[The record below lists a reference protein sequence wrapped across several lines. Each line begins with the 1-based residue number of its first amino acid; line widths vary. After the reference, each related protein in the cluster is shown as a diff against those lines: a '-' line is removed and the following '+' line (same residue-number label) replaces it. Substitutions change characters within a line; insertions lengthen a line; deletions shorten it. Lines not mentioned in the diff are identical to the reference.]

1 VVEERDVDDL
11 TDKDESEEERG
22 RTEDDRLEEGHDGDG
37 SPTALVQSG
46 HRWYSSMSSLLK
58 C

>member
-22 RTEDDRLEEGHDGDG
+22 RTEDDRLEEGHDRDG
-37 SPTALVQSG
+37 SPTALV
-46 HRWYSSMSSLLK
+46 
-58 C
+58 